1 MFSVADKDNTDGS
14 KEVKK
19 SNKINKEGTNFK
31 IRYVL
36 IGSIITLAFV
46 FLVIIFLLS
55 FPQYV
60 GNRAAFSNI
69 SLNEFPVRSISL
81 TNKANNT
88 KTDYNVYI
96 AATPLLMQKGYMNA
110 TNLGNCDNKGN
121 CLGMLF
127 VFNTSQDICMWM
139 KNTEIPLNQI
149 WFNSNG
155 IIVKEAKAQP
165 YSTNEICAYGEF
177 VLETNRSIPL
187 NDVLGAP

>member
-1 MFSVADKDNTDGS
+1 MFNITDNITDGS

-19 SNKINKEGTNFK
+19 SNKINKEGTNLK

-46 FLVIIFLLS
+46 FLVIALLLS

-69 SLNEFPVRSISL
+69 SLNEFPVRTISL

-155 IIVKEAKAQP
+155 IIVKEAEAKP